1 MASLDGQALMLQIAN
16 LRPALKS
23 GAVTYLL
30 VVCVVV
36 GAVTLYLLATATAN
50 TALFAQQYPLLLALN
65 GGLAACLAALL
76 GYQLI
81 TLRQKLKAGVFGAKL
96 TLRLVILFAL
106 VAVLPGALVY
116 GVSVQFVAKSIES
129 WFDVRV
135 EKALEG
141 GLNLGR
147 STLDN
152 LLKDLTKKAD
162 AMAGSLSVRSTA
174 EHITALNTLREQTG
188 VYEVTLFTSRG
199 KIVAHAGVERAALI
213 PELPG
218 ADALRKL
225 RQQQS
230 YSAVESIPDK
240 GLVLRVLI
248 PVNVISL
255 QEESRILQVMQPV
268 PPQLALDAEVVQTGQ
283 REYQELLLS
292 RQGLRNLYGLTLTLT
307 LLLALLTALSLAF
320 VLSERL
326 SAPLSFLAE
335 GTRAVA
341 QGDFSQRE
349 TVASRD
355 ELGVLT
361 QSFNTMRQ
369 QLAEARGV
377 VERNQAQL
385 ADAHAYVQGILDNL
399 SAGVLAFDDS
409 MRLRSFN
416 NSAAAILD
424 TAVDRVAGSAPEAWR
439 ERAPG
444 LAQLG
449 AEIAE
454 AFRHDNRSEWEKQ
467 IEYAGRKGE
476 QMLLL
481 RGTRLPAGSATGYVV
496 VFDDITHVLQ
506 SQRDAAWTEVARRL
520 AHEIKNPLT
529 PIQLSAER
537 LQMKLADKLAGPD
550 ADMLTRSTQTIVN
563 QVAALKN
570 MVDAFRQY
578 ARMPEPTAQSIDLNA
593 LMREVLTL
601 YESHADWF
609 KIELA
614 ADLPFFVGDPAQLR
628 QVMHNLLQNAQ
639 DSLTEV
645 TTPRIELRSERIDG
659 GVRVTITDNGAG
671 FPETLMKRAFEPY
684 VTTKPKGTG
693 LGLVIV
699 KKIVEEH
706 GGTVVISN
714 VAPHGAR
721 VTLNF
726 PKQVAQQ
733 PASRAAA
740 SA

>member
-1 MASLDGQALMLQIAN
+1 MLQIAD

-50 TALFAQQYPLLLALN
+50 TALFAQQYPLLLGLN
-65 GGLAACLAALL
+65 GGLAACLAVLL
-76 GYQLI
+76 GYQLYK
-81 TLRQKLKAGVFGAKL
+81 LRQKLRAGIFGAKL
-96 TLRLVILFAL
+96 TLRLVVLFAL

-152 LLKDLTKKAD
+152 LLKDLAKKAD
-162 AMAGSLSVRSTA
+162 AMAGSLAVRPA
-174 EHITALNTLREQTG
+174 GEHIGALNTLREQAG
-188 VYEVTLFTSRG
+188 IYEATLFTARG
-199 KIVAHAGVERAALI
+199 KVVAHAGAERAALM

-218 ADALRKL
+218 AAVL
-225 RQQQS
+225 RQLRLQQN
-230 YSAVESIPDK
+230 YRAVESIPEK
-240 GLVLRVLI
+240 GLMLRVLT

-255 QEESRILQVMQPV
+255 QEDTRILQVLQPV
-268 PPQLALDAEVVQTGQ
+268 PQQLALDAEVVQAGQ

-341 QGDFSQRE
+341 KGDFSQRE
-349 TVASRD
+349 TVTSKD

-399 SAGVLAFDDS
+399 SAGVLAFDDQ
-409 MRLRSFN
+409 MRLRSYN
-416 NSAAAILD
+416 NSAVAILD
-424 TAVDRVAGSAPEAWR
+424 TTVDRLAGIEPDHWS
-439 ERAPG
+439 ERVPA
-444 LAQLG
+444 LALLAG
-449 AEIAE
+449 EIAA
-454 AFRHDNRSEWEKQ
+454 AFRANHRGEWEKQ
-467 IEYAGRKGE
+467 IEYAGRKGG

-537 LQMKLADKLAGPD
+537 LQMKLSSKLAGAD
-550 ADMLTRSTQTIVN
+550 ADMLARSTQTIVN

-578 ARMPEPTAQSIDLNA
+578 ARMPEPTIQTVDLNA
-593 LMREVLTL
+593 LIREVLTL

-609 KIELA
+609 DVELA
-614 ADLPFFVGDPAQLR
+614 PALPQFAGDPAQLR

-639 DSLTEV
+639 DSLVEV
-645 TTPRIELRSERIDG
+645 ASPRIEVRSSAVAG
-659 GVRVTITDNGAG
+659 GLCVTIADNGAG
-671 FPETLMKRAFEPY
+671 FPEALMKRAFEPY

-706 GGTVVISN
+706 GGTVGISN
-714 VAPHGAR
+714 VTPHGAR
-721 VTLNF
+721 VTLTF
-726 PKQVAQQ
+726 TAQAAQ
-733 PASRAAA
+733 AAPPRAAVGA
-740 SA
+740 